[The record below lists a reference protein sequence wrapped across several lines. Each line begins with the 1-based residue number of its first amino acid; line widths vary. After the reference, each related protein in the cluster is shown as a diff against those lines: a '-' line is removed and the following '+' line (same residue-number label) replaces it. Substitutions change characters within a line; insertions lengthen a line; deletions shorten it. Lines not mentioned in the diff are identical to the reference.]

1 MPHIIIEEQQQ
12 PRHSD
17 DIQDI
22 ISAPPSWLL
31 QWGITSIVLL
41 ITIIVTLSAFIKYPD
56 IVRAELKITS
66 FNSPKLVVTKV
77 PGRLSRL
84 LVVDNQVVH
93 VGQPL
98 AYIESTANHSD
109 VILLIDQLHLL
120 LKQFQSDGDNISS
133 AFYKNKQYRLGELQ
147 PVFQIFY
154 QEFITYQASVNSGA
168 WIKKQSFLQEDLVN
182 ILKQREQ
189 LQKQKLLQQRDYT
202 LATEEFEMHRK
213 LFKEKVET
221 LVEFRDAESRY
232 ISKQFPL
239 PQTDAALLSTE
250 ASYSAKQKE
259 ILELTNQVKEEKAKF
274 YQALNSLISQA
285 DEWKNKY
292 ILSASQ
298 KGKVAFVGV
307 LQTNQVLQAGQEV
320 FYINPENN
328 NYFGEMV
335 VPQDNMGKIKKGQ
348 RVLVKLKSF
357 PFEEY
362 GMLCGKIT
370 NINDVPFKDS
380 IFYSQVSFD
389 LKSSNY
395 LKRPVH
401 LKQGML
407 ADAEII
413 TEDATVLQ
421 RIFRNFSKM
430 INK

>member
-1 MPHIIIEEQQQ
+1 MPQIIIEEQQQ
-12 PRHSD
+12 SRHSD

-31 QWGITSIVLL
+31 QWGITSIVVL
-41 ITIIVTLSAFIKYPD
+41 IIIIVTLSAFIKYPD

-84 LVVDNQVVH
+84 LVADNQVVH

-120 LKQFQSDGDNISS
+120 LKQLQSEGGNISS
-133 AFYKNKQYRLGELQ
+133 AFFKNKQYRLGELQ

-168 WIKKQSFLQEDLVN
+168 WVKKQSFLQEDLAN
-182 ILKQREQ
+182 ILKQRAQ

-213 LFKEKVET
+213 LFKQQVET
-221 LVEFRDAESRY
+221 LVELRDAESRY

-239 PQTDAALLSTE
+239 PQTDAALLSTQ

-335 VPQDNMGKIKKGQ
+335 VPQDNMGKVKKGQ
-348 RVLVKLKSF
+348 RVLAKLKSF

-389 LKSSNY
+389 FKSSNF

-421 RIFRNFSKM
+421 RIFRNFSK
-430 INK
+430 IVNK